1 MRVVSIADKLVQLG
15 YRIVLWDE
23 PGSEPQLSDVTFSDI
38 VRGLKGEFAS
48 WRLYKHQVE
57 SIEALKQGMNIVLTA
72 KTGSG
77 KTEAWAL
84 AAIAEGWRVLA
95 IYPTLALAADQ
106 IHRLE
111 RYYEAAGYGRDAV
124 VRLDRPTLDRYG
136 ARSLHS
142 LISKARVVV
151 TNPAFLMAELKRM
164 VAGRSLL
171 AGFLSRLDLIVLDE
185 LDFYGPRGAHLL
197 IAMLEI
203 ISRFVAK
210 EPPRIAVL
218 TATLGNPDELAH
230 LLERITGRRSR
241 VLSGSPRKPPN
252 RYILVLGKGLDALMR
267 FVRQHLPYIEPR
279 FPRIRELLEDEE
291 LFAEQAYEVYEALEA
306 LGLRPPRPALD
317 PVEILAAI
325 LDTEEDGVTLVFAR
339 SIRHAERL
347 YRGLVSRSERYRK
360 LAATHHHLVPK
371 AKREEIEEA
380 ARKGKLRLIITV
392 RTLAQGID
400 IGSIVRVVHVG
411 LPVDTRE
418 FHQREGRKGRRRE
431 IPFTESILVPQGL
444 WDSKLLRAGVEAV
457 REWTRLPLEKLYINP
472 RNAYMLL
479 FKSLWKVLR
488 RIALDRDEE
497 ELVWSLG
504 LVTVKS
510 TLAGDVLW
518 LSEKGLRVWNNLG
531 FYEYGPPYGYKRV
544 IRRDGREERVPEEV
558 SIREAVE
565 RLQPGCYDYST
576 NALVVDHDSGKL
588 RIVEEPVE
596 KAVERY
602 EWARKALGEYENVK
616 SVWRER
622 PDLAADMMYGRVA
635 THVVLRVE
643 APVAGFG
650 PIVELPV
657 SVEWVVESRRP
668 RLSRSGRVYHEV
680 YSIPLDV
687 PTAGKYNDYTY
698 GYVLEVPSDTE
709 NLEIEAGLAYLQ
721 VFLRLSEYGIPLGLL
736 NYSIMPAGIVKR
748 VHVWETEPSGVI
760 EGLDWSTVARR
771 VEEFKPT
778 PLALT
783 LLAALDPGVYNAVA
797 QNDKLVEALP
807 RYAARIARLI
817 GGVRSLELGGIRV
830 ECGKPSPEDRIAVI
844 LVIHEKVDTGRTL
857 FVDVI
862 GVHKGDK
869 PHVETLVY
877 EPGLTSGYEVSVK
890 LFSILGK
897 LFNEGYRVYH
907 YGQERVLSNLLS
919 GAYMGYLVV
928 EQAKKEGKLIDL
940 SEVIRREIG
949 EVPLAA
955 LGSVGRRLARKTSVY
970 GEELQEAAR
979 RAREAHDPKPFVQVL
994 EKIAVETLEALYC
1007 IAQAI
1012 EKGRIEKSEKRGKHS

>member
-1 MRVVSIADKLVQLG
+1 MRVVSVADRLAQLG

-23 PGSEPQLSDVTFSDI
+23 PGSEPELSEKRFSDV
-38 VRGLKGEFAS
+38 VPGLRGEPSS
-48 WRLYKHQVE
+48 WRLYRHQVE
-57 SIEALKQGMNIVLTA
+57 SIEALRRGMNVVLTA

-84 AAIAEGWRVLA
+84 AALAEGWRVLA
-95 IYPTLALAADQ
+95 VYPTLALAADQ
-106 IHRLE
+106 IQRLE
-111 RYYEAAGYGRDAV
+111 RYYEAAGYGRDVV
-124 VRLDRPTLDRYG
+124 VRLDRPTLDRHG
-136 ARSLHS
+136 PAALHRLLS
-142 LISKARVVV
+142 SARVVV

-164 VAGRSLL
+164 VSGRSML
-171 AGFLSRLDLIVLDE
+171 AGFLSRVDLVVLDE

-197 IAMLEI
+197 LAMLEI
-203 ISRFVAK
+203 ISRYVAR
-210 EPPRIAVL
+210 EPPRVAVL
-218 TATLGNPDELAH
+218 TATLGNPGELAA
-230 LLERITGRRSR
+230 LLERITGRKSI
-241 VLSGSPRKPPN
+241 VVTGSPRKPPN

-267 FVRQHLPYIEPR
+267 FVRQHLPQIEPR

-317 PVEILAAI
+317 PVEILATI
-325 LDTEEDGVTLVFAR
+325 LDTDEDGVTLVFTR

-347 YRGLVSRSERYRK
+347 YRSLVGRGERYRR

-371 AKREEIEEA
+371 ARREEIEEA
-380 ARKGKLRLIITV
+380 ARSGRLRLIITV

-400 IGSIVRVVHVG
+400 IGTVVRVVHVG

-444 WDSKLLRAGVEAV
+444 WDSKLLRAGAEAV
-457 REWTRLPLEKLYINP
+457 KEWTRLPLEKLYINP

-488 RIALDRDEE
+488 RLQLDREEE
-497 ELVWSLG
+497 ELLWRLG
-504 LVTVKS
+504 LVTIRS
-510 TLAGDVLW
+510 TLAGDLLW
-518 LSEKGLRVWNNLG
+518 LSEKGQRVWNNLG
-531 FYEYGPPYGYKRV
+531 FYEYGPPYGYKRF

-576 NALVVDHDSGKL
+576 NALVVEHDAGRL
-588 RIVEEPVE
+588 RIIEEPVD

-602 EWARKALGEYENVK
+602 EWARKALGEYEDVK

-622 PDLAADMMYGRVA
+622 PEIAADMMYGRVA

-650 PIVELPV
+650 PLVELPV
-657 SVEWVVESRRP
+657 GVEWVVESRRP
-668 RLSRSGRVYHEV
+668 RLSRTGRVYHEV
-680 YSIPLDV
+680 YTIPLDV
-687 PTAGKYNDYTY
+687 PTSGKYNDYTY
-698 GYVLEVPSDTE
+698 GYVIEVPSDTD

-721 VFLRLSEYGIPLGLL
+721 VYLRLSEYGIPLGLL

-748 VHVWETEPSGVI
+748 IHIWETEPAGII
-760 EGLDWSTVARR
+760 EGLDWASIARK

-783 LLAALDPGVYNAVA
+783 LLAAIDPGVYNAVS
-797 QNDKLVEALP
+797 QNDKLIDALP

-817 GGVRSLELGGIRV
+817 GGVRSIELGGIRV
-830 ECGKPSPEDRIAVI
+830 ECGKPSPEDKIATI
-844 LVIHEKVDTGRTL
+844 LVLHEKVDAGRTY

-862 GVHKGDK
+862 AVHDGRR
-869 PHVETLVY
+869 PSIETLVY
-877 EPGLTSGYEVSVK
+877 EPGVTSGYEVSVK
-890 LFSILGK
+890 LFGVLGR
-897 LFNEGYRVYH
+897 LFKEGYRVYH
-907 YGQERVLSNLLS
+907 YGQERLITNLLS
-919 GAYMGYLVV
+919 GAYMGYLIV
-928 EQAKKEGKLIDL
+928 EQAKKEGRLIDL
-940 SEVIRREIG
+940 AEAIRQRLG

-955 LGSVGRRLARKTSVY
+955 LGSVGARLARKTSAY

-979 RAREAHDPKPFVQVL
+979 RAREARDPKPFAKVL
-994 EKIAVETLEALYC
+994 EKIAAETLDALHC
-1007 IAQAI
+1007 IALAL
-1012 EKGRIEKSEKRGKHS
+1012 EKGRIERVEKREERG